1 MGTLGLQLRQVLRRL
16 AHTPTFTA
24 ITLLTLAI
32 AIGANTA
39 IFSVLDSVL
48 LRPLPYPH
56 ADRLVGVWHAA
67 AALNLPD
74 LNMSPSNYF
83 VYREQNRAFED
94 VGIYQ
99 NDAYSVTGQAGPE
112 QVRALDVTDGVLP
125 LLGVH
130 PALGRLFTRADDSP
144 ASPHTVV
151 LSYGYWQRRMGADPA
166 IVGRTLTA
174 DGVPRQIIGVLPRGF
189 TFLDA
194 TEAELFMPMRLDRA
208 KTLLG
213 QFNYE
218 GVARLKPGITL
229 EQANADVERM
239 LPIVLT
245 TFQAPPGFDIALF
258 EKAGITA
265 NVRPL
270 VHDVIGDVGGTL
282 WILMAGIGLVLLIA
296 CANVANLLLVRAE
309 GRQHELAIRAA
320 LGASR
325 GRIAAELLFE
335 SLVIGLIGGAL
346 GLGLAYWGLELLVS
360 LQPAGLPRLAEIGID
375 RSALLFTLAASV
387 GASLFFGCVPI
398 LRYAGL
404 GAAGLGGGG
413 RTYSDGRDRHR
424 ARNAL
429 VVVQVGLAFVLL
441 VCAGLMIRTFRA
453 LTHVDPGFT
462 DPAGVQ
468 TFRFYIPESDI
479 PEPDKVVRAQRA
491 IRDKIAALPGV
502 TSVALS
508 TSVPMDGDRWSDP
521 VFAEDRSYAVGE
533 LPPLRRFRFISPE
546 LLATLGIPLVA
557 GRNLTWADLD
567 NKTPVV
573 LVSAGFAREYW
584 HDPATALG
592 KRVRVSSK
600 DEWREIIGVVGD
612 VHDDGLNQEPPRVA
626 YWPLYLSQFDGEP
639 LAIRRSVTVSIRG
652 PRAGSESLMKEVREA
667 VWSVDG
673 SLPLARVRTLD
684 TLVKRSMARTS
695 FTLVMLGL
703 AGAMALL
710 LGVVGL
716 YGVIAYS
723 VSKRTREIGI
733 RMALGAKAQ
742 ELTRLFVRQ
751 GLLLSGAG
759 VAFGVAVALATVRF
773 MTAVLF
779 GVSAVDPLTYVA
791 VGVGLLATA
800 ALASWV
806 PSRRAAA
813 VDPMAALRSE

>member
-1 MGTLGLQLRQVLRRL
+1 MGTLRTQLRQVLRRL
-16 AHTPTFTA
+16 ARAPTFTA
-24 ITLLTLAI
+24 ITLVTLAVG
-32 AIGANTA
+32 IGANTA
-39 IFSVLDSVL
+39 IFTVLDRVL
-48 LRPLPYPH
+48 LRPLPYPG

-67 AALNLPD
+67 PALNIAD

-83 VYREQNRAFED
+83 VYREQNRSFED
-94 VGIYQ
+94 VGVYQ
-99 NDAYSVTGQAGPE
+99 QDSYSVTGLAEPE
-112 QVRALDVTDGVLP
+112 QVRALDVTDAVLP
-125 LLGVH
+125 LLGVQ
-130 PALGRLFTRADDSP
+130 PWLGRLFSRADDSP
-144 ASPHTVV
+144 GSPHTVV
-151 LSYGYWQRRMGADPA
+151 VSYGYWQRRLGADPG
-166 IVGRTLTA
+166 IVGRTLTI
-174 DGVPRQIIGVLPRGF
+174 DGIPRQVIGVLPRGF

-194 TEAELFMPMRLDRA
+194 EEAALFVPLRLDRA
-208 KTLLG
+208 KTQLG

-218 GVARLKPGITL
+218 GVARLRPGITL
-229 EQANADVERM
+229 EQANADVARM
-239 LPIVLT
+239 LPIVLAA
-245 TFQAPPGFDIALF
+245 FPAPPGFDIALF

-270 VHDVIGDVGGTL
+270 VRDVVGDVGGTL

-325 GRIAAELLFE
+325 GRVAAELLFE

-360 LQPAGLPRLAEIGID
+360 LQPTGLPRLAEIGID
-375 RSALLFTLAASV
+375 GPVILFTLAVAV
-387 GASLFFGCVPI
+387 GASLLFGCVPI

-413 RTYSDGRDRHR
+413 RTFSDGRERHR

-441 VCAGLMIRTFRA
+441 VCSGLMIRTFRA
-453 LTHVDPGFT
+453 LTHVDPGFV
-462 DPAGVQ
+462 DPAAVQ
-468 TFRFYIPESDI
+468 TARITIPEGDI
-479 PEPDKVVRAQRA
+479 PDRDQLLRAEET
-491 IRDKIAALPGV
+491 ILHKIQALPGV
-502 TSVALS
+502 TSAALS
-508 TSVPMDGDRWSDP
+508 TTVPMDGNGWTDP

-533 LPPLRRFRFISPE
+533 LPPLRRFKFVSPE
-546 LLATLGIPLVA
+546 LLGTLGIPLVT
-557 GRNLTWADLD
+557 GRNFTWADID
-567 NKTPVV
+567 QRAPVAMI
-573 LVSAGFAREYW
+573 SAAYAREYW
-584 HDPATALG
+584 HDPAAALG
-592 KRVRVSSK
+592 KRIRVGSNE
-600 DEWREIIGVVGD
+600 DWREIVGVVGD
-612 VHDDGLNQEPPRVA
+612 VHDDGLNKEPPRTA
-626 YWPLYLSQFDGEP
+626 YWPIAMKNFGGEP
-639 LAIRRSVTVSIRG
+639 VMVARSVVIVIRS

-673 SLPLARVRTLD
+673 KLPLARVRTLD
-684 TLVKRSMARTS
+684 TLVTRSMARTS
-695 FTLVMLGL
+695 FTLAMLGL

-710 LGVVGL
+710 LGLVGL

-759 VAFGVAVALATVRF
+759 VGFGLVVAVATVRF
-773 MTAVLF
+773 MAAVLF

-791 VGVGLLATA
+791 VGGGLLATA
-800 ALASWV
+800 ALASWL
-806 PSRRAAA
+806 PSRRAAT